1 MISDSCPAAALICGT
16 LRLCLGRA
24 VNESMHEDLHRPS
37 AYLSDQQPQQ
47 IAGRWAGV
55 DCLMTIHIP
64 TYC

>member
-1 MISDSCPAAALICGT
+1 MISDSCPAATLICGT

-24 VNESMHEDLHRPS
+24 VNKSMHDEDLHRPS
-37 AYLSDQQPQQ
+37 VSVQQPQQ

>member
-37 AYLSDQQPQQ
+37 AYQSNRLSRLRAD
-47 IAGRWAGV
+47 GLV
-55 DCLMTIHIP
+55 FTV
-64 TYC
+64 